1 MPMRQQYSFILFLLL
16 LLLTACEHDISYDYP
31 SLEGQL
37 FNIEGRVTN
46 EGAFVRIT
54 QTQPMIASPQYQAI
68 ANANV
73 WIEKDNG
80 TIEKFHYIDSCMMY
94 LPEKEFTGEPGHT
107 YTLHVIANGQT
118 YEGQS
123 TMPPPAPVTETKFR
137 WLDIRYE
144 RILHYDLTAIDP
156 QPDTLNYYWYR
167 MLRGNKVYR
176 WNAIDD
182 RGCPPGFFVRDI
194 ICMAEGMK
202 KDKDYQDRVL
212 NDGDTINLE
221 LLTIDKSTFDYL
233 QSLLMSRQTTAN
245 PISNLKGGCLGFF
258 TAASITHGNSTI
270 WHDSLS
276 E

>member
-16 LLLTACEHDISYDYP
+16 LLLTACEHSISYDYP

-37 FNIEGRVTN
+37 LNIEGRVTN

-123 TMPPPAPVTETKFR
+123 TMPPPAPVTETRFR

-167 MLRGNKVYR
+167 VTVGSGYFVTSSEYNHRGR
-176 WNAIDD
+176 
-182 RGCPPGFFVRDI
+182 
-194 ICMAEGMK
+194 
-202 KDKDYQDRVL
+202 
-212 NDGDTINLE
+212 
-221 LLTIDKSTFDYL
+221 
-233 QSLLMSRQTTAN
+233 
-245 PISNLKGGCLGFF
+245 
-258 TAASITHGNSTI
+258 H
-270 WHDSLS
+270 LS
-276 E
+276 EVPAFII